1 MRWLLVLCV
10 ACGGSLKLPATPQLE
25 LTSAGATPRELIRFA
40 ATTGTIER
48 AELTLKLRSRTTFEN
63 TVLEEGRQ
71 DVDFPAVRVR
81 GPMTV
86 TEASPDGD
94 AAITFVV
101 EQSELLADVVDPA
114 MRPAFVART
123 EALRGI
129 TTSWRRA
136 PSGAITPIASSS
148 KDEWRDLADGL
159 AAAAIRFPDE
169 PIGVG
174 ATWRISST
182 FQTGEVRGLRTVTY
196 RLRDRDDD
204 TVTIDAEVELQAGD
218 QALSTEPH
226 ATRHLRSARG
236 RGTFHGVVPL
246 RGVIADAQTQES
258 LALDVLITQR
268 HLRVQSRVTIET
280 IFSTKTVKP

>member
-10 ACGGSLKLPATPQLE
+10 ACGGSLKLPVTPQLE
-25 LTSAGATPRELIRFA
+25 LTAPGAAPREVIRFA
-40 ATTGTIER
+40 ATAGTSER
-48 AELTLKLRSRTTFEN
+48 AEITLKLRSRTTFEN
-63 TVLEEGRQ
+63 TVLEQGRQ

-86 TEASPDGD
+86 TAASPDGD

-101 EQSELLADVVDPA
+101 EESELLDDVVDPA
-114 MRPAFVART
+114 MRPAFAART

-136 PSGAITPIASSS
+136 PTGAITPIASSS
-148 KDEWRDLADGL
+148 KDEWKDIAEGL
-159 AAAAIRFPDE
+159 AATAIRFPE
-169 PIGVG
+169 GPIGIG

-182 FQTGEVRGLRTVTY
+182 FHSGEVRGLRVVTY
-196 RLRDRDDD
+196 HLRDRDGDS
-204 TVTIDAEVELQAGD
+204 VTIDAETELQAGD
-218 QALSTEPH
+218 QALSTEPN

-246 RGVIADAQTQES
+246 RGVIADAQAHDS

-268 HLRVQSRVTIET
+268 RLRVQSTVTIET
-280 IFSTKTVKP
+280 IFATARR